1 MESILGALLTAGL
14 PTKHLARGHPAAAA
28 ETKLGEPVHIYI
40 YIYIK
45 TSVGDVLGENGVG
58 RMVWGEC
65 VWHMG
70 RAGFGVSC
78 VSRLLFLK
86 KNCFFFFKGWGSC
99 LRLLHLFALTSAIRN
114 ARHASSPARPAK
126 PGRPVAMRNRMPENK
141 KRQTPR
147 NGGIWGKRG
156 GG

>member
-86 KNCFFFFKGWGSC
+86 KKLFFF
-99 LRLLHLFALTSAIRN
+99 
-114 ARHASSPARPAK
+114 
-126 PGRPVAMRNRMPENK
+126 
-141 KRQTPR
+141 
-147 NGGIWGKRG
+147 
-156 GG
+156 